1 MATMT
6 NADYAAL
13 RAGYTES
20 ERVARAGGRAPNLIL
35 LSVWRERAD
44 RYINPHPWGSRL
56 HRMFEFGYYVQER
69 GLTLGAQDYWQTG
82 RGGTFTSPAG
92 VTYRLWCDKG
102 GLGIQRAA

>member
-13 RAGYTES
+13 RAGYAES
-20 ERVARAGGRAPNLIL
+20 ERVARAAGRAQ
-35 LSVWRERAD
+35 
-44 RYINPHPWGSRL
+44 YINPHPWGSRL

-92 VTYRLWCDKG
+92 ATYRLWCDKHG
-102 GLGIQRAA
+102 MGIQRAA

>member
-6 NADYAAL
+6 TADYAAL

-20 ERVARAGGRAPNLIL
+20 ERVSRAGGRAG
-35 LSVWRERAD
+35 
-44 RYINPHPWGSRL
+44 YINPHPWGSRL

-92 VTYRLWCDKG
+92 TTYRLWCDKS

>member
-1 MATMT
+1 MKQTVTRHTPATGIVIGPHPNGWQHYDT
-6 NADYAAL
+6 
-13 RAGYTES
+13 GGGS
-20 ERVARAGGRAPNLIL
+20 ARAGGRAQ
-35 LSVWRERAD
+35 
-44 RYINPHPWGSRL
+44 YINPHPWGSRL

-92 VTYRLWCDKG
+92 VTYRLWCHKH

>member
-13 RAGYTES
+13 RAGFAES
-20 ERVARAGGRAPNLIL
+20 ERVARDGGRAQ
-35 LSVWRERAD
+35 W
-44 RYINPHPWGSRL
+44 INPHPWGSRL
-56 HRMFEFGYYVQER
+56 HRMFEFGYYVQEK
-69 GLTLGAQDYWQTG
+69 GLWLGAQDYWQTG

-92 VTYRLWCDKG
+92 TTYRLWCDKS

>member
-13 RAGYTES
+13 RAGYAES
-20 ERVARAGGRAPNLIL
+20 ERVARAGGCA
-35 LSVWRERAD
+35 
-44 RYINPHPWGSRL
+44 RYVTPHPWGSRL

-92 VTYRLWCDKG
+92 VTYRLWCDKH